1 MFCVFAL
8 INHSLP
14 VSLVSF
20 ILPYKAVYM
29 FFFLPFILKYWLHH
43 LYTIFLQQRIVSL
56 KNEGEDLMKTM

>member
-29 FFFLPFILKYWLHH
+29 FFFLPFILNHWLHH
-43 LYTIFLQQRIVSL
+43 LYTIFLQQRIGKL
-56 KNEGEDLMKTM
+56 EE